1 MKLRKGEQGRVEV
14 ENSKIKVGI
23 YLSDR
28 EASSL
33 QERVY
38 RMSVC
43 AESSLQEYL
52 IRTLCKGNLLMF
64 V

>member
-38 RMSVC
+38 RMC
-43 AESSLQEYL
+43 
-52 IRTLCKGNLLMF
+52 
-64 V
+64 